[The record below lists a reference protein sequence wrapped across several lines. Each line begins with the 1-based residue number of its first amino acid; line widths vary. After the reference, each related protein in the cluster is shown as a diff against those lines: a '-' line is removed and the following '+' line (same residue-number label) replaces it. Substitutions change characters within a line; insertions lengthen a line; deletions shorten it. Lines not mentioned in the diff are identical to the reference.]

1 MLVLTRKSGES
12 LMIGEKI
19 EITIVSVR
27 GGQVKIGIQAPSD
40 VAIYRKELYEKIKQE
55 NVKAAGESKNAKII
69 SLAEI
74 ILKDKK

>member
-12 LMIGEKI
+12 LMIGDTI

-27 GGQVKIGIQAPSD
+27 GGQVKLGIQAPSD

-55 NVKAAGESKNAKII
+55 NLKAAGGTQNAKII